1 MGWIRDR
8 LEEQFEIRRIA
19 PNTRKSYLMH
29 CRSFVMFHRRSP
41 AEMGDDDIEAYLLHL
56 ARDRKVSRSSQGQ
69 ALSAIKF
76 MYRFALRKPSVG
88 SDLRSPRVEQK
99 LPAVPTREELEQLFA
114 AIKSVK
120 YRAIL
125 MTAYG
130 SGLRINEAL
139 RLEPRDI
146 DSTNM
151 VIRIRDG
158 KFRRDRTVILS
169 QRSLDVLRAYWRQER
184 PSGPFL
190 FPGAAQGTHIGID
203 AVRKIL
209 KNVVASTL
217 PNRKFTL
224 HSLRHGFATH
234 LLDDGADLRIIQVL
248 LGHSSPSSTARYVHV
263 STRHLSR
270 TTSPLDVTTKAK
282 R

>member
-8 LEEQFEIRRIA
+8 LEEQFELRRVA
-19 PNTRKSYLMH
+19 PNTRKSYRMH
-29 CRSFVMFHRRSP
+29 CRGFVVFHRRSP
-41 AEMGDDDIEAYLLHL
+41 AEMVDNDIEAYLIYL
-56 ARDRKVSRSSQGQ
+56 ARDRKVSRSSQAQ

-76 MYRFALRKPSVG
+76 MYRYALRKPRVVSE
-88 SDLRSPRVEQK
+88 LRSPRVEQK
-99 LPAVPTREELEQLFA
+99 LPAVPTREELEKIFA
-114 AIKSVK
+114 AIESIK

-139 RLEPRDI
+139 RLTPQDI

-158 KFRRDRTVILS
+158 KFRRDRAVILS

-184 PSGPFL
+184 PRGPFL
-190 FPGAAQGTHIGID
+190 FPGAYKATHITID
-203 AVRKIL
+203 AVRKAL
-209 KNVVASTL
+209 RKVVAATL
-217 PNRKFTL
+217 PNRHFTL

-270 TTSPLDVTTKAK
+270 TTSPLDVTAKAK

>member
-29 CRSFVMFHRRSP
+29 CRSFVVFHRRSP
-41 AEMGDDDIEAYLLHL
+41 AEMGNDDIEAYLLHL
-56 ARDRKVSRSSQGQ
+56 ARDRKVSRSSQAQ

-139 RLEPRDI
+139 RLDPRDI

-190 FPGAAQGTHIGID
+190 FPG
-203 AVRKIL
+203 
-209 KNVVASTL
+209 ASTL